1 MLYSGFTLSRSVLR
15 YYGYLISISWL
26 VQNQIVCNTGYIM
39 MLKHNTNCAS
49 VNANNIVYVSVM
61 KPHRLAAVQLQELCT
76 TPTH

>member
-39 MLKHNTNCAS
+39 MLKHNNT
-49 VNANNIVYVSVM
+49 VHQWMQII
-61 KPHRLAAVQLQELCT
+61 
-76 TPTH
+76 